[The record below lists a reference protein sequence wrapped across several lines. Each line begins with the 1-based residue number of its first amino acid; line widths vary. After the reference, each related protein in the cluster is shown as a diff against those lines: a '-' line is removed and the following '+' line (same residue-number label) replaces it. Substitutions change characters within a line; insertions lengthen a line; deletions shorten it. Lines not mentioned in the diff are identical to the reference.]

1 MDSSMFG
8 YFFWG
13 FLIIYAIVMLI
24 VSPKKVSVGGFFRG
38 EDKRGRAVSP
48 AMLTASIFVSWIQAK
63 SVMNCTNLGAE
74 YGIVGGIAYASYWLA
89 LPVAGIVMYRLRVKF
104 GAKGIISFLQ
114 SNYGKAAS
122 IAFSAAIL
130 IRLYNEVWS
139 NSSVVGGFYGESGS
153 TMFIVAAL
161 FFTTVT
167 LVYSCRGGMRA
178 SLVTDTLQFFLFA
191 AVALVVIFM
200 VVPAYPLS
208 TYATTS
214 TWTLEGGVDLLLV
227 TLLQLVSYPFHD
239 PIMTDRGFICEA
251 KAMLK
256 VYIVS
261 GVIGF
266 IAILGIS
273 TIGMY
278 YTLSGYPL
286 TSNVPASLGQ
296 AMGGAGYLLM
306 CILMILAAGS
316 TLDSTFSSL
325 SKFTAQDA
333 PMLLGRTISGKT
345 ARRLGMGVMIVIAII
360 GNLPMFFGT
369 SVLAATTISG
379 TMVMGLG
386 PIFCLHGMI
395 KPSKVGFHL
404 SFWSGLVIGVAFTIL
419 NTAGLWPE
427 LLSVGA
433 GKSAGMLGAN
443 LYGAIFCW
451 VSYIVPSLVAQA
463 VEKSKGIAPAW
474 KGLSKTQIAYDK
486 EHETG
491 GFAPTEKIYDD
502 AHLTDAEHLVDKRAA
517 EAS

>member
-8 YFFWG
+8 YLFWG
-13 FLIIYAIVMLI
+13 FLIVYAIVMLI

-38 EDKRGRAVSP
+38 EDKLGRAVSP
-48 AMLTASIFVSWIQAK
+48 GMLTASIFVSWIQAK

-89 LPVAGIVMYRLRVKF
+89 LPVAGIVMYRLRVKY

-153 TMFIVAAL
+153 FMFIAAAL

-167 LVYSCRGGMRA
+167 LIYSCRGGMRA
-178 SLVTDTLQFFLFA
+178 SLVTDTLQFFLFV
-191 AVALVVIFM
+191 AVALVVVFM
-200 VVPAYPLS
+200 VVPAFPIAD
-208 TYATTS
+208 YATSS

-251 KAMLK
+251 RAMLK

-261 GVIGF
+261 GIIGF

-286 TSNVPASLGQ
+286 SSNVPASLGQ
-296 AMGGAGYLLM
+296 IMGGAGYLLM

-316 TLDSTFSSL
+316 TLDSTFASL

-333 PMLLGRTISGKT
+333 PMLLGRKISGKT
-345 ARRLGMGVMIVIAII
+345 AKRLGMSVMILIAIV

-395 KPSKVGFHL
+395 KPTKIGFHI
-404 SFWSGLVIGVAFTIL
+404 SFWGGLVIGVAFTVF
-419 NTAGLWPE
+419 NTAGMWPE
-427 LLSVGA
+427 ILSVGA

-451 VSYIVPSLVAQA
+451 IGYIVPSLVAQA
-463 VEKSKGIAPAW
+463 VEKSRGVKPDW
-474 KGLSKTQIAYDK
+474 KGLPPSQIAYDK
-486 EHETG
+486 EHGTG
-491 GFAPTEKIYDD
+491 GFAPTETIYDD
-502 AHLTDAEHLVDKRAA
+502 SHLVDA
-517 EAS
+517 ETLVNKSTAQV